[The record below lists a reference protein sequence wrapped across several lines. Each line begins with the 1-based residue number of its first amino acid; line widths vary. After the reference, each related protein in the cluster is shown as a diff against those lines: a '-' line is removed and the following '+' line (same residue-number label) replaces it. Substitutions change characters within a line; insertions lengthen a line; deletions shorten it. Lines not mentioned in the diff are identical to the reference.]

1 MINSKIMFFIF
12 LRKVI
17 RKQIKL
23 KENIL
28 SILRILKLR
37 TIYPSLEINF
47 GCFIPSGCQIVCSD
61 DSTMKLHNV
70 TLSKNVVIRCDKG
83 GKINITETYIGP
95 GTVIAACNS
104 IEIDRYCE
112 IAEMVVIRDQNHVY
126 GNGKLQNSGLI
137 TEPIK
142 INTNVWIGSKASV
155 FKGVEIGENSVVA
168 GSGVV
173 IRSIPPN
180 EVWGGIPARKI
191 KSFN

>member
-1 MINSKIMFFIF
+1 M
-12 LRKVI
+12 LLVRKFI
-17 RKQIKL
+17 RKFFQK
-23 KENIL
+23 KDFFF
-28 SILRILKLR
+28 SFLRILKLKI
-37 TIYPSLEINF
+37 IYPSLDINF
-47 GCFIPSGCQIVCSD
+47 GCFIPAGCQIVCSD
-61 DSTMKLHNV
+61 DSSMKLHNV

-95 GTVIAACNS
+95 GTFIAACNS

-142 INTNVWIGSKASV
+142 INTNVWIGSKASI

-180 EVWGGIPARKI
+180 EVWGGIPAKKI

>member
-1 MINSKIMFFIF
+1 MIITI
-12 LRKVI
+12 LRKII
-17 RKQIKL
+17 RKKLQIMDK
-23 KENIL
+23 IL
-28 SILRILKLR
+28 SYLRILKLKI
-37 TIYPSLEINF
+37 IYPSLDINF
-47 GCFIPSGCQIVCSD
+47 GCYIPTGCQIICSD
-61 DSTMKLHNV
+61 DSSIKLYNV

-83 GKINITETYIGP
+83 GKIKIDETFIGQ
-95 GTVIAACNS
+95 GTFIAACNS
-104 IEIDRYCE
+104 IEIDPYCE

-137 TEPIK
+137 DGPIK
-142 INTNVWIGSKASV
+142 IKTNVWIGSKASV

-191 KSFN
+191 KSIN